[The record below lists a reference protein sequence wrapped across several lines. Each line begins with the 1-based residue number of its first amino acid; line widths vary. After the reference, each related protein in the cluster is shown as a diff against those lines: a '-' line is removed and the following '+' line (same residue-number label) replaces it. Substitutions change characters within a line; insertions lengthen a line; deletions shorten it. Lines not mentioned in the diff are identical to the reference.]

1 MSNTQTE
8 GFTKYFEE
16 LESPLISYAYQI
28 LKDYEEAR
36 DQVQEAF
43 KRMIT
48 QVETIEHPKAWLYR
62 TVRNLCVSHI
72 RKYQRIQKEGEEKQL
87 DFLAAQIDGSDHSNN
102 PAEKLERSEKINR
115 VVHFVSLL
123 PEDNVTDHILGL
135 IDKKLSYREISEKT
149 GLTEGNV
156 GYKLHH
162 LIQDLASELKAEGI
176 TS

>member
-123 PEDNVTDHILGL
+123 PEDSKNLL
-135 IDKKLSYREISEKT
+135 KMKFDKKLSYREISEKT

-162 LIQDLASELKAEGI
+162 LIQELASELKAEGI

>member
-1 MSNTQTE
+1 M
-8 GFTKYFEE
+8 
-16 LESPLISYAYQI
+16 
-28 LKDYEEAR
+28 
-36 DQVQEAF
+36 
-43 KRMIT
+43 
-48 QVETIEHPKAWLYR
+48 
-62 TVRNLCVSHI
+62 
-72 RKYQRIQKEGEEKQL
+72 
-87 DFLAAQIDGSDHSNN
+87 AAQIDASDHSNN

-123 PEDNVTDHILGL
+123 PEDSKNLL
-135 IDKKLSYREISEKT
+135 KMKFDKKLSYREISEKT

>member
-1 MSNTQTE
+1 MSKEQIQE
-8 GFTKYFEE
+8 FGRFFEE
-16 LESPLISYAYQI
+16 LESPLIAYAYQI
-28 LKDYEEAR
+28 LRDREEAR

-43 KRMIT
+43 KRMIAL
-48 QVETIEHPKAWLYR
+48 VETIEHPKAWLYR
-62 TVRNLCVSHI
+62 TVRNLCISHI
-72 RKYQRIQKEGEEKQL
+72 RKHQRIQKEGEEKQL
-87 DFLAAQIDGSDHSNN
+87 DFLAAQIDDTGHSNN

-123 PEDNVTDHILGL
+123 PEDSKNLL
-135 IDKKLSYREISEKT
+135 KMKFDKKLSYREISEKT

-162 LIQDLASELKAEGI
+162 LIRDLAVELKAEGI